1 MDLSH
6 KHRGVHVHLRTFF
19 DAKLWDPL
27 LPLAHLFAAN
37 LWDLL
42 LQLYTCLIHATLWN
56 LLLNLHTYEILLVHL
71 HTYSMLW
78 DEITQTQF
86 NDGAES
92 IEMLPRDQFGY
103 V

>member
-1 MDLSH
+1 
-6 KHRGVHVHLRTFF
+6 
-19 DAKLWDPL
+19 
-27 LPLAHLFAAN
+27 
-37 LWDLL
+37 
-42 LQLYTCLIHATLWN
+42 
-56 LLLNLHTYEILLVHL
+56 
-71 HTYSMLW
+71 MLW

>member
-1 MDLSH
+1 M
-6 KHRGVHVHLRTFF
+6 
-19 DAKLWDPL
+19 
-27 LPLAHLFAAN
+27 FAAN

-42 LQLYTCLIHATLWN
+42 LQLYTCLMNATLWN
-56 LLLNLHTYEILLVHL
+56 LLLNLHTWDLLVHL
-71 HTYSMLW
+71 QTYSMLCY
-78 DEITQTQF
+78 EITQTQF